1 MNAGDFNPVLVTH
14 SYNEDLSELCS
25 IFAEEE
31 EKSCAGAIYG
41 RR

>member
-14 SYNEDLSELCS
+14 SYHEDLSEMSS
-25 IFAEEE
+25 IFVEEE
-31 EKSCAGAIYG
+31 DRSCSGAIYG